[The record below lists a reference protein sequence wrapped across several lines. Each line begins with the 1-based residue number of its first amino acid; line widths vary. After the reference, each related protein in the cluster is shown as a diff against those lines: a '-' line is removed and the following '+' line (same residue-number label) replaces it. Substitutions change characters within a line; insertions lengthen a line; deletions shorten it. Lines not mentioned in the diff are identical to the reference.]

1 MLKSIEQKLMSKAH
15 EKACMFNSLM

>member
-1 MLKSIEQKLMSKAH
+1 MFKSIEQKLMSKAH